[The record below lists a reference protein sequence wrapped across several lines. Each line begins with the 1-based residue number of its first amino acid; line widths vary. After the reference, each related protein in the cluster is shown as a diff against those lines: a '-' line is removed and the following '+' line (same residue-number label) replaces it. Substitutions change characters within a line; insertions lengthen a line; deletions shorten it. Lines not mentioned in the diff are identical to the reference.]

1 MRFPRHM
8 YKDMRLLSSRF
19 RTIQEQA
26 HSLNANK
33 KLAVDK
39 HLPYF
44 DDKTDMNKCHIFEK
58 CHVKLFLIFLCFDV
72 LLLEQYLLE
81 DSRNG

>member
-1 MRFPRHM
+1 MV
-8 YKDMRLLSSRF
+8 LLSSRF

-44 DDKTDMNKCHIFEK
+44 DDKTVINKCHILK
-58 CHVKLFLIFLCFDV
+58 
-72 LLLEQYLLE
+72 
-81 DSRNG
+81 NAM

>member
-1 MRFPRHM
+1 MV
-8 YKDMRLLSSRF
+8 LLSSRF

-44 DDKTDMNKCHIFEK
+44 DDKTVIIKCHIFKK
-58 CHVKLFLIFLCFDV
+58 CHVKLFLFFLCFDV